1 MKAAVVETFGEPS
14 KALKVTEVPIPY
26 YNRPLESSQ
35 VRIQVKAASINP
47 VDAKISRG
55 LLALVLRNVRP
66 PFVPGFDFA
75 GIVDEVG
82 SQVRLFSKGDA
93 VFGRACLVHGSFAEY
108 CIAEESDIHPMPN
121 NVTFEQA
128 CCFPVVGLTAYCGL
142 VQYGRLRRGE
152 RVLVVGASGGVGS
165 QAVPM
170 AKLLGASFVGAVCSA
185 RNVAFA
191 KNIGADK
198 VYDYQS
204 TSIEE
209 MVKDCKPDLVLD
221 TIGVDEYWD
230 AACKYVSPRTG
241 RLVCTLPPGGSSY
254 QHALSWKSFLHI
266 SMEVSRRKLQHWW
279 KRAPN
284 YSIIFT
290 LETAHL
296 REIAEWIERDKLK
309 AFIEHVYSLDEVVQ
323 ALERLETGRVVGKL
337 VLRIQQQ

>member
-14 KALKVTEVPIPY
+14 KALKVTEVPIAY

-185 RNVAFA
+185 KNVAFA

-209 MVKDCKPDLVLD
+209 MVKDCKPDLILD
-221 TIGVDEYWD
+221 TIGVVSVFLLSSSLLIFASLERMNIGMLLVNMFLRELVVW
-230 AACKYVSPRTG
+230 YVLYLLEG
-241 RLVCTLPPGGSSY
+241 LP
-254 QHALSWKSFLHI
+254 I
-266 SMEVSRRKLQHWW
+266 SML
-279 KRAPN
+279 
-284 YSIIFT
+284 
-290 LETAHL
+290 
-296 REIAEWIERDKLK
+296 
-309 AFIEHVYSLDEVVQ
+309 
-323 ALERLETGRVVGKL
+323 
-337 VLRIQQQ
+337 